1 VGTRRDEE
9 APSWGCPPA
18 QIVHAQEAHVKKSL
32 FLGPALSAA
41 VVLTLAGCA
50 QAPGTGSSSAAPS
63 ASSGGS
69 ASASTSA
76 SASDFK
82 ACMVS
87 DSGGFDDKSFNQTS
101 YKGLTDA
108 ASELGIA
115 TGQVES
121 QTAADFAGNIQSMVD
136 ADCKMIVTVG
146 FLLSDDTVAAAKKN
160 PDIKFAI
167 VDNNDPKTYP
177 AVKNLKPLVFN
188 TAQSSFMA
196 GYLAAGTT
204 QTKKVGTFGG
214 LKIPTVTIFMDGF
227 AQGVKYYNT
236 QKKADVQVLGWDT
249 AKQDGQFV
257 GGFESQKDG
266 QRTADN
272 LISQGA
278 DIVFPVAGPA
288 GIGALQSAK
297 ASGGKVNAIWVDTD
311 GCVSAAAYCPQI
323 ISSVYKGMDVA
334 VSDVIKAARD
344 DSFSNDP
351 FVGTLENQGT
361 GLAPFHEFDSKVP
374 AELKTELDKIK
385 SDITSGAITID
396 SKSQPTS

>member
-1 VGTRRDEE
+1 
-9 APSWGCPPA
+9 
-18 QIVHAQEAHVKKSL
+18 L
-32 FLGPALSAA
+32 LLGPALGAA
-41 VVLTLAGCA
+41 VVLTLASCA
-50 QAPGTGSSSAAPS
+50 QAPGTGGSSAAPS
-63 ASSGGS
+63 ASSSSS
-69 ASASTSA
+69 ASGGASS
-76 SASDFK
+76 SDFK

-108 ASELGIA
+108 ASELGIP

-121 QTAADFAGNIQSMVD
+121 SSASDFAGNIQSMVD
-136 ADCKMIVTVG
+136 ADCNMIVTVG

-160 PDIKFAI
+160 PDIDFAI

-196 GYLAAGTT
+196 GYLAAGSS

-227 AQGVKYYNT
+227 AQGVDYYNS
-236 QKKADVQVLGWDT
+236 QKSANVQVLGWDNE
-249 AKQDGQFV
+249 KQDGQFV

-311 GCVSAAAYCPQI
+311 GCVSAETYCPQI

-334 VSDVIKAARD
+334 VSDVIKAAKD
-344 DSFSNDP
+344 GSFSNDP
-351 FVGTLENQGT
+351 FVGTLENGGT
-361 GLAPFHEFDSKVP
+361 GLAPFHEFESKVP

-385 SDITSGAITID
+385 SDITSGAITIE